1 VGTKDSI
8 VAYIWVQG
16 IATNM
21 CMIIGLTSGNYRMSK
36 ARVKTGTR
44 ANYSHMYGSRSK
56 LHV

>member
-16 IATNM
+16 IATGM
-21 CMIIGLTSGNYRMSK
+21 CMVIGLTSGNYRMSK
-36 ARVKTGTR
+36 ARVKSGTR
-44 ANYSHMYGSRSK
+44 ANCSPMYGSRGK